1 MGEERRCCFL
11 SWINNMQET
20 EEHLDPNAEITLD
33 TVKSRA
39 VKGVVVLTGRTFILS
54 ALSLVATGL
63 LTVFLSPAEFGIF
76 WIVSAVVNFLAYF
89 SDIGLAAALIQK
101 KETPTRED
109 LRTTF
114 TVQQILVVVLLVVI
128 FLASPML
135 SRIYNLTAA
144 SKLLLYSLG
153 ISLFL

>member
-1 MGEERRCCFL
+1 
-11 SWINNMQET
+11 MQET

-76 WIVSAVVNFLAYF
+76 WIVSAVVNFL
-89 SDIGLAAALIQK
+89 
-101 KETPTRED
+101 
-109 LRTTF
+109 
-114 TVQQILVVVLLVVI
+114 LL
-128 FLASPML
+128 FLASNE
-135 SRIYNLTAA
+135 S
-144 SKLLLYSLG
+144 
-153 ISLFL
+153 